1 MDRVVGINHRG
12 VFSLDEACAVLP
24 VILRIT
30 RIYSEKVQDL
40 IERLDALGGQSDG
53 VVVSLESQVN
63 ELIRDWQIKVQKL
76 GALPK
81 GLWIADFD
89 AGDGYFCWKYPER
102 TIEFW
107 HDYNDG
113 YTKRIPVNKRRSC
126 TDPSVQTVVATH

>member
-1 MDRVVGINHRG
+1 M
-12 VFSLDEACAVLP
+12 LP
-24 VILRIT
+24 IILRIT
-30 RIYSEKVQDL
+30 RTYSEKVKQL
-40 IERLDALGGQSDG
+40 IERLDALSGQNEDL
-53 VVVSLESQVN
+53 VLSLESQVN
-63 ELIRDWQIKVQKL
+63 HLIQDWQMKIQKL

-113 YTKRIPVNKRRSC
+113 YTKRVAVDRACRPLHLAS
-126 TDPSVQTVVATH
+126 SATHLPSHPTSD